1 VAPIS
6 ETAGRIRAFDALRH
20 RDFRLL
26 WTGQL
31 VSLIGDV
38 AFLTALGWRTF
49 TLAGSG
55 KLGLVLS
62 IQGVAL
68 IATLLIGGVLADR
81 YQRRTLMIVSDVWRF
96 ASVGMLAALD
106 ASGHL
111 SLTSLIV
118 LAAITGLGD
127 GFFYPAVGGIV
138 PLVVDQG
145 HLPSANSLMGVARWG
160 SLLVGPSLAAFIY
173 HGAGSAWVFAIDALT
188 FLLSAALML
197 MARPRAVTAM
207 TDEGTLRGISEGFR
221 YARRIPW
228 IWVTIALFAI
238 VLMLQF
244 APQQV
249 LLPQLVHEHFDRGV
263 GAYGLLTTLVG
274 VGTVAGTLLF
284 GQLQPRRRRGV
295 VSYWFWLLNS
305 LAIAGVALS
314 PWYSLAGLFAVFRG
328 FCIGF
333 AVAIWETMLQELVPE
348 HLLGRLVSLDF
359 FGSFGLTPIGLA
371 IAGAISGLAAPG
383 TIIAAGALTSA
394 AMFAFVL
401 TRPWLREVD

>member
-1 VAPIS
+1 M
-6 ETAGRIRAFDALRH
+6 
-20 RDFRLL
+20 
-26 WTGQL
+26 
-31 VSLIGDV
+31 SLIGDV

-68 IATLLIGGVLADR
+68 LTTLLIGGALADR
-81 YQRRTLMIVSDVWRF
+81 YERRTLMIVSDVWRF
-96 ASVGMLAALD
+96 VSVGTLALLD
-106 ASGHL
+106 ATGHL

-118 LAAITGLGD
+118 LAALTGLGD
-127 GFFYPAVGGIV
+127 GFFYPAVGGII
-138 PLVVDQG
+138 PLVVEQG
-145 HLPSANSLMGVARWG
+145 SLPSANTLMGVARWG
-160 SLLVGPSLAAFIY
+160 SLLVAPSLAAFIY

-188 FLLSAALML
+188 FVLSAVLMW
-197 MARPRAVTAM
+197 MARPRVVAAA
-207 TDEGTLRGISEGFR
+207 TDEGTLSGIAEGFR

-228 IWVTIALFAI
+228 IWVTIALFAV

-249 LLPQLVHEHFDRGV
+249 LLPQLVHEHFNRGV
-263 GAYGLLTTLVG
+263 GAYGLLTTFVG
-274 VGTVAGTLLF
+274 AGTIIGTLSF
-284 GQLQPRRRRGV
+284 GHLQPRKKRGV

-314 PWYSLAGLFAVFRG
+314 PWYSLAGVFAVVRG

-333 AVAIWETMLQELVPE
+333 AVAVWETMLQELVPE

-371 IAGAISGLAAPG
+371 IAGALSGVAPPG
-383 TIIAAGALTSA
+383 TIIAVGALTSA
-394 AMFAFVL
+394 AMFALVL